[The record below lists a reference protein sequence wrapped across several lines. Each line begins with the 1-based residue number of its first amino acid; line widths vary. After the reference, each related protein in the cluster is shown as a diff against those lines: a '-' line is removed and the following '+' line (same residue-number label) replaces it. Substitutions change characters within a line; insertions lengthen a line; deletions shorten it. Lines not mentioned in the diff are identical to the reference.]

1 MVKKAS
7 FYAKVVK
14 SSFNKYET
22 FRITIPKSVV
32 EALSLQQ
39 GDLVEVTI
47 SKIARRGE

>member
-1 MVKKAS
+1 MVRKAS

-14 SSFNKYET
+14 SSFSKYET
-22 FRITIPKSVV
+22 YRITIPKNVI
-32 EALSLQQ
+32 EALGLQQ